1 MFINLIQIVMILE
14 AGRSFSPAVRY
25 GKYFQE
31 GPAEGEQIF
40 LYLERGTKELRPALI
55 RAARD
60 GSS

>member
-1 MFINLIQIVMILE
+1 MTIE
-14 AGRSFSPAVRY
+14 AGGSFSQAVRY

-31 GPAEGEQIF
+31 GSVGGEQIF
-40 LYLERGTKELRPALI
+40 LYLERGAKELRPALI